1 MLSSRQPG
9 LAHVYDELVGFKGNE
24 FHFVPVPTTLFDV
37 EFRDACLHF
46 SGCVVIGIYTS
57 SDAVMINPL
66 PDLLVGDG
74 DDFIVIC
81 ESLDSVEFLNE
92 PIKLPP
98 YTKMETSAYANSGKK
113 RPPKERFSAISLPV
127 PEPLLLSA
135 STSTSTTIVESLDSE
150 KVHPVKIS
158 GPDMPSD
165 QNLPGKDPE
174 EAEKIL
180 ICGWR
185 RNLRDIIIMLNM
197 LATKKCSLHI
207 LCEIPVEKRIRM
219 LTDDGLNIERLCSLE
234 LVHFVGS
241 SSRRSHLENLCIEE
255 YSAILIVAD
264 LSLEHNAIANDSHA
278 LASLLLIRNLQK
290 TRGLDSIQISRCTII
305 CEFLDNRAR
314 FMTNTNENGGND
326 GGSVHSHDIVSRAM
340 AMIAARPQ
348 LKVVLD
354 ELLEYEG
361 ASIYVKPLSR
371 YAGRREMV
379 SFWTIAQRAWD
390 YNEILIGRFM
400 PNLGI
405 IEMNPETKEAAE
417 SWMGY
422 RVLVIAKTMRHKDN
436 VQRKT
441 RYNAYRN
448 SNKLTSHVMVGSTS
462 FLNNSMRV
470 MDRDD
475 DERDMNFDFMRERTT
490 TLQRPR
496 VNSDSIKERTTTQ
509 QGSQV
514 YDTARPQEPHNSTTQ
529 QRSYGENTRQQ
540 GPHSTDNTT
549 EQGSYESN
557 NIAQRGYQ
565 NRIHDCPI
573 QI

>member
-1 MLSSRQPG
+1 
-9 LAHVYDELVGFKGNE
+9 
-24 FHFVPVPTTLFDV
+24 
-37 EFRDACLHF
+37 
-46 SGCVVIGIYTS
+46 
-57 SDAVMINPL
+57 MINPSK
-66 PDLLVGDG
+66 DLFVGDG

-81 ESLDSVEFLNE
+81 QSLDSVEFLHE

-98 YTKMETSAYANSGKK
+98 YTKMETSEYANTGKK
-113 RPPKERFSAISLPV
+113 RPPKERLSAFSL
-127 PEPLLLSA
+127 PEPLLLSV
-135 STSTSTTIVESLDSE
+135 STSTSPTIVQSLDSE
-150 KVHPVKIS
+150 KVHPMKFS

-165 QNLPGKDPE
+165 QNLPGKNPE

-207 LCEIPVEKRIRM
+207 LCEIPVEHRIRM
-219 LTDDGLNIERLCSLE
+219 LSDDGLNIERLCSLE

-241 SSRRSHLENLCIEE
+241 SSRRSHLEHLCIEE

-264 LSLEHNAIANDSHA
+264 LSLEHNAMANDSHA

-314 FMTNTNENGGND
+314 FMTNTNESGCNAD
-326 GGSVHSHDIVSRAM
+326 GGSVHSHDIVSRVM
-340 AMIAARPQ
+340 AMIAGRPQ

-361 ASIYVKPLSR
+361 ASIHVKPLSR
-371 YAGRREMV
+371 YARRREMV
-379 SFWTIAQRAWD
+379 SFWTVAQRAWD

-422 RVLVIAKTMRHKDN
+422 RVLVIAQTNRAQSG

-441 RYNAYRN
+441 TYNAYRN

-462 FLNNSMRV
+462 FVNNSMRM
-470 MDRDD
+470 MDK
-475 DERDMNFDFMRERTT
+475 DEDQRDMNFDFMRERTT
-490 TLQRPR
+490 TVQMSRVFDN
-496 VNSDSIKERTTTQ
+496 VNSESMKEGITTQ

-514 YDTARPQEPHNSTTQ
+514 YDTTRQQESHKSTTQ
-529 QRSYGENTRQQ
+529 QRSYRENTRQQ
-540 GPHSTDNTT
+540 GPHNTDNTT
-549 EQGSYESN
+549 EQYESN
-557 NIAQRGYQ
+557 NIAQLGYQ
-565 NRIHDCPI
+565 NRNHDCPM